1 MSEGSN
7 KRVVKKTKV
16 NKMNIKVSTED
27 NGEPL
32 GKDLNKDNTKSN
44 SKGKYSV
51 QNGIPETT
59 LTRLLEDNQNLEI
72 ELENIKEELQSEKNK
87 TISDLESLNKE
98 LEVLNKTQ
106 NNVCTKNKS
115 ILNKLKEI
123 QKDIDVKFTEKF
135 KLSKVIENKRSNL
148 YNKNINIEIKSKEN
162 EQNNVQKDIK
172 INQKEIERL
181 QKILDENKENEG
193 SKVEENYKVVKENM
207 ENLQK
212 EINDL
217 NQIKLEHKNCT
228 KNINILKNKLNVL
241 FIDME
246 FERKRLIMF
255 STAQP
260 KKEKNGLNENTKRS
274 DYGIKVRNNVLQ
286 NTKNKYD
293 FKDVELVNKKS
304 YDFLKNEMI
313 ETERKIRKD
322 LEEEKI
328 ENNKGKDSLKV
339 YLFTEAEKEVF
350 QKIMPNELFNNLND
364 KFNEKEVEMKKIEET
379 LKEQKDQKRKLY
391 LDNLKYEEINLKKQ
405 ELRMKK
411 TNLMSENIK
420 NNKKIIEMKNI
431 IKKKQKEI
439 DNENR
444 KIARF
449 TEKNSTMN
457 AILKKYMAER
467 KKEKEK
473 EQKEMTKTIFK
484 CYLHYF

>member
-16 NKMNIKVSTED
+16 NKMSIKVSTED
-27 NGEPL
+27 KDEPL
-32 GKDLNKDNTKSN
+32 GNNLNKDYTKSN
-44 SKGKYSV
+44 SKGKYTV
-51 QNGIPETT
+51 QNGIPEMT

-123 QKDIDVKFTEKF
+123 QKDVDVKFSEKF
-135 KLSKVIENKRSNL
+135 KISKVIENKRSNL

-181 QKILDENKENEG
+181 QKILDENKEKDG
-193 SKVEENYKVVKENM
+193 SKVEENYKEVKENM

-217 NQIKLEHKNCT
+217 NQLKLEHKNCT

-260 KKEKNGLNENTKRS
+260 KKEKNVLNENTKRS

-328 ENNKGKDSLKV
+328 GNNKGKDSLKV

-473 EQKEMTKTIFK
+473 EQKEMTN
-484 CYLHYF
+484 

>member
-7 KRVVKKTKV
+7 KRVVKKTKA
-16 NKMNIKVSTED
+16 NKMSIKVSTED
-27 NGEPL
+27 KDEPL
-32 GKDLNKDNTKSN
+32 GKDLNKDKIKSN
-44 SKGKYSV
+44 SKGKYTV
-51 QNGIPETT
+51 QNGIPEMT

-172 INQKEIERL
+172 INQKEIERM
-181 QKILDENKENEG
+181 QKILDENKEKEG

-467 KKEKEK
+467 KKEKE
-473 EQKEMTKTIFK
+473 QKEMTN
-484 CYLHYF
+484 

>member
-16 NKMNIKVSTED
+16 NKMSIKVSTED
-27 NGEPL
+27 KDEPL
-32 GKDLNKDNTKSN
+32 GNNLNKDYTKSN
-44 SKGKYSV
+44 SKGKYTV
-51 QNGIPETT
+51 QNGIPEMT
-59 LTRLLEDNQNLEI
+59 LSRLLEDNQNLEI

-123 QKDIDVKFTEKF
+123 QKDVDVKFSEKF
-135 KLSKVIENKRSNL
+135 KISKVIENKRSNL

-181 QKILDENKENEG
+181 QKILDENKEKDG
-193 SKVEENYKVVKENM
+193 SKVEENYKEVKENM

-217 NQIKLEHKNCT
+217 NQLKLEHKNCT

-260 KKEKNGLNENTKRS
+260 KKEKNVLNENTKRS

-328 ENNKGKDSLKV
+328 GNNKGKDAMKV

-473 EQKEMTKTIFK
+473 EQKEMTN
-484 CYLHYF
+484 

>member
-7 KRVVKKTKV
+7 KRVVKKTKA
-16 NKMNIKVSTED
+16 NKMSIKVSTED
-27 NGEPL
+27 KDEPL
-32 GKDLNKDNTKSN
+32 DKDLNKDKIKSN
-44 SKGKYSV
+44 SKGKYTV
-51 QNGIPETT
+51 QNGIPEMT

-172 INQKEIERL
+172 INQKEIERM
-181 QKILDENKENEG
+181 QKILDENKEKEG

-255 STAQP
+255 STTQP
-260 KKEKNGLNENTKRS
+260 KKEKNASNENTKRS
-274 DYGIKVRNNVLQ
+274 DYGVKVRNNVLQ

-328 ENNKGKDSLKV
+328 GNNKGKDAMKV

-350 QKIMPNELFNNLND
+350 QKIMPNEIFNNLND

-379 LKEQKDQKRKLY
+379 FKEQKEQKRKLY

-467 KKEKEK
+467 KKEKE
-473 EQKEMTKTIFK
+473 QKEITN
-484 CYLHYF
+484 

>member
-16 NKMNIKVSTED
+16 NKMSIKVSTED
-27 NGEPL
+27 KDEPL
-32 GKDLNKDNTKSN
+32 GKNLNKDNTKSN
-44 SKGKYSV
+44 SKGKYTV
-51 QNGIPETT
+51 QNGIPEMT

-72 ELENIKEELQSEKNK
+72 ELENIKEELKSEKNK

-123 QKDIDVKFTEKF
+123 QKDVDVKFSEKF
-135 KLSKVIENKRSNL
+135 KISKVIENKRSNL

-181 QKILDENKENEG
+181 QKILDENKEKDG
-193 SKVEENYKVVKENM
+193 SKVEENYKEVKENM

-260 KKEKNGLNENTKRS
+260 KKEKNVLNENTKRS

-328 ENNKGKDSLKV
+328 GNNKGKDTMKV

-473 EQKEMTKTIFK
+473 EQKEMTN
-484 CYLHYF
+484 

>member
-27 NGEPL
+27 NDEPL

-260 KKEKNGLNENTKRS
+260 KKEKNASNENTKRS
-274 DYGIKVRNNVLQ
+274 DYGVKVRNNVLQ

-473 EQKEMTKTIFK
+473 EQKEMTN
-484 CYLHYF
+484 

>member
-7 KRVVKKTKV
+7 KRVVKKTKA
-16 NKMNIKVSTED
+16 NKMSIKVSTED
-27 NGEPL
+27 KDEPL
-32 GKDLNKDNTKSN
+32 GKDLNKDKIKSN
-44 SKGKYSV
+44 SKGKYTV
-51 QNGIPETT
+51 QNGIPEMT

-181 QKILDENKENEG
+181 QKILDENKEKEG

-260 KKEKNGLNENTKRS
+260 KKEKNASNENTKRS
-274 DYGIKVRNNVLQ
+274 DYGVKVRNNVLQ

-328 ENNKGKDSLKV
+328 GNNKGKDSLKV

-350 QKIMPNELFNNLND
+350 QKIIPNELFNNLND

-379 LKEQKDQKRKLY
+379 FKEQKEQKRKLY

-473 EQKEMTKTIFK
+473 EQKEMTN
-484 CYLHYF
+484 

>member
-7 KRVVKKTKV
+7 KRVVKKTKA
-16 NKMNIKVSTED
+16 NKMSIKVSTED
-27 NGEPL
+27 KDEPL
-32 GKDLNKDNTKSN
+32 DKDLNKDKIKSN
-44 SKGKYSV
+44 SKGKYTV
-51 QNGIPETT
+51 QNGIPEMT

-72 ELENIKEELQSEKNK
+72 ELENIKEELKSEKNK

-260 KKEKNGLNENTKRS
+260 KKEKNASNENTKRS
-274 DYGIKVRNNVLQ
+274 DYGVKVRNNVLQ

-328 ENNKGKDSLKV
+328 GNNKGKDAMKV

-350 QKIMPNELFNNLND
+350 QKIMPNEIFNNLND

-449 TEKNSTMN
+449 TEKNSTIN

-473 EQKEMTKTIFK
+473 EQKEMTN
-484 CYLHYF
+484 

>member
-7 KRVVKKTKV
+7 KRVVKKTKA
-16 NKMNIKVSTED
+16 NKMSIKVSTED
-27 NGEPL
+27 KDEPL
-32 GKDLNKDNTKSN
+32 GKDLNKDKIKSN
-44 SKGKYSV
+44 SKGKYTV
-51 QNGIPETT
+51 QNGIPEMT
-59 LTRLLEDNQNLEI
+59 LSRLLEDNQNLEI

-123 QKDIDVKFTEKF
+123 QKDVDVKFSEKF
-135 KLSKVIENKRSNL
+135 KISKVIENKRSNL

-181 QKILDENKENEG
+181 QKILDENKEKDG
-193 SKVEENYKVVKENM
+193 SKVEENYKEVKENM

-217 NQIKLEHKNCT
+217 NQLKLEHKNCT

-260 KKEKNGLNENTKRS
+260 KKEKNVLNENTKRS

-328 ENNKGKDSLKV
+328 GNNKGKDAMKV

-473 EQKEMTKTIFK
+473 EQKEMTN
-484 CYLHYF
+484 

>member
-16 NKMNIKVSTED
+16 NKMSIKVSTED
-27 NGEPL
+27 KDEPL
-32 GKDLNKDNTKSN
+32 GNNLNKDYTKSN
-44 SKGKYSV
+44 SKGKYTV
-51 QNGIPETT
+51 QNGIPEMT

-123 QKDIDVKFTEKF
+123 QKDVDVKFSEKF
-135 KLSKVIENKRSNL
+135 KISKVIENKRSNL

-181 QKILDENKENEG
+181 QKILDENKEKDG
-193 SKVEENYKVVKENM
+193 SKVEENYKEVKENM

-217 NQIKLEHKNCT
+217 NQLKLEHKNCT

-260 KKEKNGLNENTKRS
+260 KKEKNVLNENTKRS

-328 ENNKGKDSLKV
+328 GNNKGKDAMKV

-473 EQKEMTKTIFK
+473 EQKEMTN
-484 CYLHYF
+484 

>member
-7 KRVVKKTKV
+7 KRVVKKTKA
-16 NKMNIKVSTED
+16 NKMSIKVSTED
-27 NGEPL
+27 KDEPL
-32 GKDLNKDNTKSN
+32 GKDLNKDKIKSN

-51 QNGIPETT
+51 QNGIPEMT

-72 ELENIKEELQSEKNK
+72 ELENIKEELKSEKNK

-181 QKILDENKENEG
+181 QKILDENKEKEG

-260 KKEKNGLNENTKRS
+260 KKEKNALNENTKRS

-467 KKEKEK
+467 KKEKE
-473 EQKEMTKTIFK
+473 QKEITN
-484 CYLHYF
+484 

>member
-7 KRVVKKTKV
+7 KRVVKKTKA
-16 NKMNIKVSTED
+16 NKMSIKVSTED
-27 NGEPL
+27 KDEPL
-32 GKDLNKDNTKSN
+32 GKDLNKDKIKSN

-51 QNGIPETT
+51 QNGIPEMT

-72 ELENIKEELQSEKNK
+72 ELENIKEELKSEKNK

-181 QKILDENKENEG
+181 QKILDENKEKEG

-260 KKEKNGLNENTKRS
+260 KKEKNASNENTKRS

-328 ENNKGKDSLKV
+328 GNNKGKDTMKV

-405 ELRMKK
+405 ELRIKK
-411 TNLMSENIK
+411 TNLMSENIR

-473 EQKEMTKTIFK
+473 EQKEMTN
-484 CYLHYF
+484 

>member
-7 KRVVKKTKV
+7 KRVVKKTKA
-16 NKMNIKVSTED
+16 NKMSIKVSTED
-27 NGEPL
+27 KDEPL
-32 GKDLNKDNTKSN
+32 GKDLNRDNTKSN

-51 QNGIPETT
+51 QNGIPEMT

-72 ELENIKEELQSEKNK
+72 ELENIKEELKSEKNK

-181 QKILDENKENEG
+181 QKILDENKEKEG

-260 KKEKNGLNENTKRS
+260 KKEKNASNENTKRS
-274 DYGIKVRNNVLQ
+274 EYGVKVRNNVLQ

-328 ENNKGKDSLKV
+328 GNNKGKDAMKV

-379 LKEQKDQKRKLY
+379 FKEQKEQKRKLY

-473 EQKEMTKTIFK
+473 EQKEMTN
-484 CYLHYF
+484 

>member
-7 KRVVKKTKV
+7 KRVVKKTKA
-16 NKMNIKVSTED
+16 NKMSIKVSTED
-27 NGEPL
+27 KDEPL
-32 GKDLNKDNTKSN
+32 DKDLNKDKIKSN
-44 SKGKYSV
+44 SKGKYTV
-51 QNGIPETT
+51 QNGIPEMT

-172 INQKEIERL
+172 INQKEIERM
-181 QKILDENKENEG
+181 QKILDENKEKEG

-260 KKEKNGLNENTKRS
+260 KKEKNALNENTKRS
-274 DYGIKVRNNVLQ
+274 DYGVKVRNNVLQ

-328 ENNKGKDSLKV
+328 GNNKGKDAMKV

-467 KKEKEK
+467 KKEKE
-473 EQKEMTKTIFK
+473 QKEITN
-484 CYLHYF
+484 

>member
-7 KRVVKKTKV
+7 KRVVKKTKA
-16 NKMNIKVSTED
+16 NKMSIKVSTED
-27 NGEPL
+27 KDEPL
-32 GKDLNKDNTKSN
+32 GKDLNKDKIKSN
-44 SKGKYSV
+44 SKGKYTV
-51 QNGIPETT
+51 QNGIPEMT

-172 INQKEIERL
+172 INQKEIERM
-181 QKILDENKENEG
+181 QKILDENKEKEG

-260 KKEKNGLNENTKRS
+260 KKEKNALNENTKRS
-274 DYGIKVRNNVLQ
+274 DYGVKVRNNVLQ

-379 LKEQKDQKRKLY
+379 FKEQKEQKRKLY

-467 KKEKEK
+467 KKEKE
-473 EQKEMTKTIFK
+473 QKEMTN
-484 CYLHYF
+484 

>member
-16 NKMNIKVSTED
+16 NKMSIKVSTED
-27 NGEPL
+27 KDEPL
-32 GKDLNKDNTKSN
+32 GKNLNKDNTKSN
-44 SKGKYSV
+44 SKGKYTV
-51 QNGIPETT
+51 QNGIPEMT

-72 ELENIKEELQSEKNK
+72 ELENIKEELKSEKNK

-181 QKILDENKENEG
+181 QKILDENKEKDG
-193 SKVEENYKVVKENM
+193 SKVEENYKEVKENM

-260 KKEKNGLNENTKRS
+260 KKEKNVLNENTKRS

-328 ENNKGKDSLKV
+328 GNNKGKDTMKV

-473 EQKEMTKTIFK
+473 EQKEMTN
-484 CYLHYF
+484 

>member
-7 KRVVKKTKV
+7 KRVVKKTKA
-16 NKMNIKVSTED
+16 NKMSIKVSTED
-27 NGEPL
+27 KEEPL
-32 GKDLNKDNTKSN
+32 DKDLNKDKIKSN
-44 SKGKYSV
+44 SKGKYTV
-51 QNGIPETT
+51 QNGIPEMT

-72 ELENIKEELQSEKNK
+72 ELENIKEELISEKNK

-260 KKEKNGLNENTKRS
+260 KKEKNALNENTKRS
-274 DYGIKVRNNVLQ
+274 DYGVKVRNNVLQ

-328 ENNKGKDSLKV
+328 GNNKGKDAMKV

-379 LKEQKDQKRKLY
+379 FKEQKEQKRKLY

-473 EQKEMTKTIFK
+473 EQKEMTN
-484 CYLHYF
+484 

>member
-7 KRVVKKTKV
+7 KRVVKKTKA
-16 NKMNIKVSTED
+16 NKMSIKVSTED
-27 NGEPL
+27 KDEPL
-32 GKDLNKDNTKSN
+32 DKDLNKDKIKSN
-44 SKGKYSV
+44 SKGKYTV
-51 QNGIPETT
+51 QNGIPEMT

-72 ELENIKEELQSEKNK
+72 ELENIKEELKSEKNK

-260 KKEKNGLNENTKRS
+260 KKEKNALNENTKRS
-274 DYGIKVRNNVLQ
+274 DYGVKVRNNVLQ

-328 ENNKGKDSLKV
+328 GNNKGKDAMKV

-350 QKIMPNELFNNLND
+350 QKIMPNEIFNNLND

-379 LKEQKDQKRKLY
+379 FKEQKEQKRKLY

-473 EQKEMTKTIFK
+473 EQKEMTN
-484 CYLHYF
+484 

>member
-7 KRVVKKTKV
+7 KRVVKKTKA
-16 NKMNIKVSTED
+16 NKMSIKVSTED
-27 NGEPL
+27 KDEPL
-32 GKDLNKDNTKSN
+32 DKDLNKDKIKSN
-44 SKGKYSV
+44 SKGKYTV
-51 QNGIPETT
+51 QNGIPEMT

-72 ELENIKEELQSEKNK
+72 ELENIKEELKSEKNK

-260 KKEKNGLNENTKRS
+260 KKEKNALNENTKRS
-274 DYGIKVRNNVLQ
+274 DYGVKVRNNVLQ

-328 ENNKGKDSLKV
+328 GNNKGKDAMKV

-350 QKIMPNELFNNLND
+350 QKIIPNEIFNNLND

-379 LKEQKDQKRKLY
+379 FKEQKEQKRKLY

-473 EQKEMTKTIFK
+473 EQKEMTN
-484 CYLHYF
+484 

>member
-27 NGEPL
+27 NDEHL

-51 QNGIPETT
+51 QNGIPEMT

-72 ELENIKEELQSEKNK
+72 ELENIKEELKSEKNK

-172 INQKEIERL
+172 INQKEIERI
-181 QKILDENKENEG
+181 QKILDENKEKEG

-260 KKEKNGLNENTKRS
+260 KKEKNASNENTKRS
-274 DYGIKVRNNVLQ
+274 EYGVKVRNNVLQ

-328 ENNKGKDSLKV
+328 GNNKGKDTMKV

-379 LKEQKDQKRKLY
+379 LQEQKDQKRKLY
-391 LDNLKYEEINLKKQ
+391 LDNLKYEEINLKQ
-405 ELRMKK
+405 NELRMKK
-411 TNLMSENIK
+411 TNLMTKHIK
-420 NNKKIIEMKNI
+420 NNKKITEMKNKIKILKKDIDREAKKLSGIVVKNKSIQEI
-431 IKKKQKEI
+431 IKKYIEAKKKE
-439 DNENR
+439 NEE
-444 KIARF
+444 
-449 TEKNSTMN
+449 T
-457 AILKKYMAER
+457 
-467 KKEKEK
+467 KEKEK
-473 EQKEMTKTIFK
+473 ENE
-484 CYLHYF
+484 

>member
-7 KRVVKKTKV
+7 KRVVKKTKA
-16 NKMNIKVSTED
+16 NKMSIKVSTED
-27 NGEPL
+27 KDEPL
-32 GKDLNKDNTKSN
+32 GKDLNKDKIKSN

-51 QNGIPETT
+51 QNGIPEMT

-172 INQKEIERL
+172 INQKEIERM
-181 QKILDENKENEG
+181 QKILDENKEKEG

-260 KKEKNGLNENTKRS
+260 KKEKNALNENTKRS

-328 ENNKGKDSLKV
+328 GNNKGKDTMKV

-467 KKEKEK
+467 KKEKE
-473 EQKEMTKTIFK
+473 QKEITN
-484 CYLHYF
+484 

>member
-7 KRVVKKTKV
+7 KRVVKKTKA
-16 NKMNIKVSTED
+16 NKMSIKVSTED
-27 NGEPL
+27 KDEPL
-32 GKDLNKDNTKSN
+32 GKDLNKDKIKSN
-44 SKGKYSV
+44 SKGKYTV
-51 QNGIPETT
+51 QNGIPEMT

-172 INQKEIERL
+172 INQKEIERM
-181 QKILDENKENEG
+181 QKILDENKEKEG

-473 EQKEMTKTIFK
+473 EQKEMTN
-484 CYLHYF
+484 

>member
-7 KRVVKKTKV
+7 KRVVKKTKA
-16 NKMNIKVSTED
+16 NKMSIKVSTED
-27 NGEPL
+27 KDEPL
-32 GKDLNKDNTKSN
+32 GKDLNKDKIKSN
-44 SKGKYSV
+44 SKGKYTV
-51 QNGIPETT
+51 QNGIPEMT

-260 KKEKNGLNENTKRS
+260 KKEKNALNENTKRS
-274 DYGIKVRNNVLQ
+274 DYGVKVRNNVLQ
-286 NTKNKYD
+286 NTKKKYD

-328 ENNKGKDSLKV
+328 GNNKGKDAMKV

-350 QKIMPNELFNNLND
+350 QKIMPNEIFNNLND

-379 LKEQKDQKRKLY
+379 FKEQKEQKRKLY

-467 KKEKEK
+467 KKEKE
-473 EQKEMTKTIFK
+473 QKEMAN
-484 CYLHYF
+484 

>member
-7 KRVVKKTKV
+7 KRVVKKTKA
-16 NKMNIKVSTED
+16 NKMSIKVSTED
-27 NGEPL
+27 KDEPL
-32 GKDLNKDNTKSN
+32 GKDLNKDKIKSN

-51 QNGIPETT
+51 QNGIPEMT

-172 INQKEIERL
+172 INQKEIERM
-181 QKILDENKENEG
+181 QKILDENKEKEG

-260 KKEKNGLNENTKRS
+260 KKEKNALNENTKRS

-328 ENNKGKDSLKV
+328 GNNKGKDTMKV

-405 ELRMKK
+405 ELRIKK
-411 TNLMSENIK
+411 TNLMSENIR

-473 EQKEMTKTIFK
+473 EQKEMTN
-484 CYLHYF
+484 

>member
-7 KRVVKKTKV
+7 KRVVKKTKA
-16 NKMNIKVSTED
+16 NKMSIKVSTED
-27 NGEPL
+27 KDEPL
-32 GKDLNKDNTKSN
+32 DKDLNKDKIKSN
-44 SKGKYSV
+44 SKGKYTV
-51 QNGIPETT
+51 QNGIPEMT

-72 ELENIKEELQSEKNK
+72 ELENIKEELISEKNK

-260 KKEKNGLNENTKRS
+260 KKEKNALNENTKRS
-274 DYGIKVRNNVLQ
+274 DYGVKVRNNVLQ

-328 ENNKGKDSLKV
+328 GNNKGKDAMKV

-473 EQKEMTKTIFK
+473 EQKEMTN
-484 CYLHYF
+484 

>member
-7 KRVVKKTKV
+7 KRVVKKTKA
-16 NKMNIKVSTED
+16 NKMSIKVSTED
-27 NGEPL
+27 KDEPL
-32 GKDLNKDNTKSN
+32 DKDLNKDKIKSN
-44 SKGKYSV
+44 SKGKYTV
-51 QNGIPETT
+51 QNGIPEMT

-72 ELENIKEELQSEKNK
+72 ELENIKEELKSEKNK

-260 KKEKNGLNENTKRS
+260 KKEKNASNENTKRS
-274 DYGIKVRNNVLQ
+274 DYGVKVRNNVLQ

-328 ENNKGKDSLKV
+328 GNNKGKDAMKV

-350 QKIMPNELFNNLND
+350 QKIMPNEIFNNLND

-420 NNKKIIEMKNI
+420 NNKKIIEMKNM

-473 EQKEMTKTIFK
+473 EQKEMTN
-484 CYLHYF
+484 

>member
-7 KRVVKKTKV
+7 KRVVKKTKA
-16 NKMNIKVSTED
+16 NKMSIKVSTED
-27 NGEPL
+27 KDEPL
-32 GKDLNKDNTKSN
+32 GKDLNKDKIKSN
-44 SKGKYSV
+44 SKGKYTV
-51 QNGIPETT
+51 QNGIPEMT

-260 KKEKNGLNENTKRS
+260 KKEKNALNENTKRS
-274 DYGIKVRNNVLQ
+274 DYGVKVRNNVLQ

-328 ENNKGKDSLKV
+328 GNNKGKDAMKV

-350 QKIMPNELFNNLND
+350 QKIMPNEIFNNLND

-379 LKEQKDQKRKLY
+379 FKEQKEQKRKLY

-473 EQKEMTKTIFK
+473 EQKEMTN
-484 CYLHYF
+484 

>member
-7 KRVVKKTKV
+7 KRVVKKTKA
-16 NKMNIKVSTED
+16 NKMSIKVSTED
-27 NGEPL
+27 KDEPL

-51 QNGIPETT
+51 QNGIPEMT

-193 SKVEENYKVVKENM
+193 SKIEENYKVVKENM

-260 KKEKNGLNENTKRS
+260 KKEKNALNENTKRS
-274 DYGIKVRNNVLQ
+274 DYGVKVRNNVLQ

-328 ENNKGKDSLKV
+328 GNNKGKDSMKV

-467 KKEKEK
+467 KKEKE
-473 EQKEMTKTIFK
+473 QKEITN
-484 CYLHYF
+484 

>member
-7 KRVVKKTKV
+7 KRVVKKTKA
-16 NKMNIKVSTED
+16 NKMSIKVSTED
-27 NGEPL
+27 KDEPL
-32 GKDLNKDNTKSN
+32 GKDLNKDKIKSN

-51 QNGIPETT
+51 QNGIPEMT

-260 KKEKNGLNENTKRS
+260 KKEKNASNENTKRS
-274 DYGIKVRNNVLQ
+274 DYGVKVRNNVLQ

-328 ENNKGKDSLKV
+328 GNNKGKDAMKV

-350 QKIMPNELFNNLND
+350 QKIIPNELFNNLND

-379 LKEQKDQKRKLY
+379 FKEQKEQKRKLY

-467 KKEKEK
+467 KKEKE
-473 EQKEMTKTIFK
+473 QKEMTN
-484 CYLHYF
+484 

>member
-7 KRVVKKTKV
+7 KRVVKKTKA
-16 NKMNIKVSTED
+16 NKMSIKVSTED
-27 NGEPL
+27 KDEPL
-32 GKDLNKDNTKSN
+32 DKDLNKDKIKLN
-44 SKGKYSV
+44 SKGKYTV
-51 QNGIPETT
+51 QNGIPEMT

-72 ELENIKEELQSEKNK
+72 ELENIKEELISEKNK

-260 KKEKNGLNENTKRS
+260 KKEKNALNENTKRS
-274 DYGIKVRNNVLQ
+274 DYGVKVRNNVLQ

-328 ENNKGKDSLKV
+328 GNNKGKDAMKV

-350 QKIMPNELFNNLND
+350 QKIIPNEIFNNLND

-379 LKEQKDQKRKLY
+379 FKEQKEQKRKLY

-473 EQKEMTKTIFK
+473 EQKEMTN
-484 CYLHYF
+484 